1 MTFSTIWL
9 QDGAS
14 PLGGQGIQ
22 SFIFIGGM
30 ILVMYFFMIRP
41 QQKRQKEAKK
51 FQTDISKGDTVVT
64 IGGIHGKVIEA
75 NEASI
80 VLDVDRGTKL
90 TFERTAISAENTK
103 KAQQD

>member
-41 QQKRQKEAKK
+41 QQKRQKDTKK
-51 FQTDISKGDTVVT
+51 FQDDIGKGDTVVT
-64 IGGIHGKVIEA
+64 IGGIHGKIVEA
-75 NEASI
+75 NDSSV

-90 TFERTAISAENTK
+90 TFERSAISAENTK
-103 KAQQD
+103 KAQQS